1 MRGFFKGLMAPL
13 IGSTPY
19 NTIVFTLNE
28 NAKTYLTAR
37 YPDMDVKTQGLIGG
51 AGSGF
56 LALIIYNPIELIKC
70 RAQVN
75 R

>member
-28 NAKTYLTAR
+28 NAKNYLTAR
-37 YPDMDVKTQGLIGG
+37 YPNMDVKTQGLIGG
-51 AGSGF
+51 AGSG
-56 LALIIYNPIELIKC
+56 L
-70 RAQVN
+70 
-75 R
+75 